1 MQYNKL
7 RKYRSQAITLESE
20 LRDSKQ
26 QATSAKSKYAEWNTE
41 LQQRLKEL
49 REEKKTWISE
59 AATLRSAEKEAKVLH
74 FYTSSHVST

>member
-7 RKYRSQAITLESE
+7 RKYRSQVTALESE

-59 AATLRSAEKEAKVLH
+59 AATLRSAEKEAKVPH
-74 FYTSSHVST
+74 CYTPSHIPT